1 MIIRNIH
8 PAFGQ
13 FIMVVLCVCLIF
25 VLHLSSSDIIVICV
39 QIRVKSYVMKFL
51 FKYEKESTTKWIV
64 CFKMPL
70 IFEVFAK
77 HSVCCMLKPHLRRK
91 MLALLLFG
99 AAIWWT
105 LFRFKSSSKGN
116 VQKYRNN

>member
-1 MIIRNIH
+1 
-8 PAFGQ
+8 
-13 FIMVVLCVCLIF
+13 
-25 VLHLSSSDIIVICV
+25 
-39 QIRVKSYVMKFL
+39 MK
-51 FKYEKESTTKWIV
+51 KESTTKWIV

-70 IFEVFAK
+70 ILEVFAK
-77 HSVCCMLKPHLRRK
+77 QSVLHVETSSEEK

-105 LFRFKSSSKGN
+105 LFRLKSSNKGN